1 MAGAASFDSN
11 PLKSAKFL
19 KNGPENLIGLA
30 EDIGIGHICPEDN
43 REAGVLE
50 IG

>member
-1 MAGAASFDSN
+1 MAGTAALDSD
-11 PLKSAKFL
+11 PLKSAKFF
-19 KNGPENLIGLA
+19 KDRPENLIGLA
-30 EDIGIGHICPEDN
+30 ENIGIGHICPEDN

>member
-1 MAGAASFDSN
+1 MAGTAPFDSN
-11 PLKSAKFL
+11 PLKSAKFF
-19 KNGPENLIGLA
+19 KDRPENLISLA
-30 EDIGIGHICPEDN
+30 EDIGIGHICPEDS